1 MQHQLQGRPAP
12 EVDEFVREALTH
24 YALSEPTA
32 HLVARSFNTVYRVRA
47 VEGHFAFRVSPA
59 RGIHQRGAAEA
70 EEYFTERLHLAGV
83 HVPRLVRTVD
93 DRLTVRCSAAARW
106 IGSMLTW
113 RHGAQ
118 PGVPPTPHTVT
129 GLGSL
134 SARLHQASP
143 SSSHRPVGA
152 LDARD
157 PRLFAVPHA
166 LETAPRA
173 HRDVLLRVSE
183 RVGRW
188 IEDLW
193 RSADES
199 PRLLHMD
206 LTPQNVVIEA
216 GGSMTPIDFQ
226 DIAWGHRVQ
235 DIANSLYG
243 LTRGEFSSEVLNQFR
258 AGYERT
264 ADWPPAGAREL
275 DRLFVARRI
284 AMVNLSLFLRRDGWE
299 AYVARH
305 CAALSGDDG
314 DG

>member
-1 MQHQLQGRPAP
+1 MQQQLQGRPAAD
-12 EVDEFVREALTH
+12 VGEFVRQALAH
-24 YALSEPTA
+24 YALSKPAA
-32 HLVARSFNTVYRVRA
+32 HFVAESFNTVYRVRA
-47 VEGHFAFRVSPA
+47 AEGHFAFRVSPA
-59 RGIHQRGAAEA
+59 RGIHEQGAVDA

-113 RHGAQ
+113 RHGVE
-118 PGVPPTPHTVT
+118 PRMPPTSHTVT
-129 GLGSL
+129 GLGDL
-134 SARLHQASP
+134 SARLHRASP
-143 SSSHRPVGA
+143 PSAHRRVGA

-166 LETAPRA
+166 LGTAPPA
-173 HRDVLLRVSE
+173 HRDVLLRTSE
-183 RVGRW
+183 RVSRW
-188 IEDLW
+188 LEELW
-193 RSADES
+193 RSADEP

-206 LTPQNVVIEA
+206 LTPRNVVIEA
-216 GGSMTPIDFQ
+216 EGSMTPIDFQ

-243 LTRGEFSSEVLNQFR
+243 LTRGEFSPRVLNQFR

-264 ADWPPAGAREL
+264 ADWPRAGAQEL
-275 DRLFVARRI
+275 RRLFVARRI

-305 CAALSGDDG
+305 CAALSRDDDG
-314 DG
+314 